1 MPTPIDII
9 VSVLLYRLSV
19 VVCFLSNLKRQ
30 SKWLGLKLDYD
41 ELCFGSRLC
50 TSRFS
55 PSLFDSS
62 ALISRQDIEMYKN
75 LLGGFCFCR
84 VIQKNNIK

>member
-1 MPTPIDII
+1 MI
-9 VSVLLYRLSV
+9 SVPLHKGSI
-19 VVCFLSNLKRQ
+19 FFFFNLVKRQ

-41 ELCFGSRLC
+41 ELCFGSRLFM
-50 TSRFS
+50 SGFS
-55 PSLFDSS
+55 PALFDSS

-75 LLGGFCFCR
+75 LLWGFCFCR